1 MCSFAPVHGVRLYV
15 MIDKAIELVVN
26 DAHVDKFDKASKDA
40 EHLEAASKM
49 VDWVHEQK
57 RVDEEQDKRIVKLS
71 IKSCRRRVIKQARF
85 RRRWKDHR
93 RHARLG
99 RRHRDEASD
108 EACREAH
115 SVEEKAAASAA
126 QRGGGG
132 DSDELVKRAAAHECG
147 MVRPPTAATVSW
159 RRPKPVQSPVTQKR
173 AYVRA
178 PYNKRDGAFQ
188 VQWM

>member
-1 MCSFAPVHGVRLYV
+1 MGAAARWTPPWINGMCSFAPVHGVRLYV

-26 DAHVDKFDKASKDA
+26 DAHVEKMDKASKDA

-93 RHARLG
+93 RHARL
-99 RRHRDEASD
+99 DTEIS
-108 EACREAH
+108 
-115 SVEEKAAASAA
+115 
-126 QRGGGG
+126 
-132 DSDELVKRAAAHECG
+132 
-147 MVRPPTAATVSW
+147 
-159 RRPKPVQSPVTQKR
+159 
-173 AYVRA
+173 
-178 PYNKRDGAFQ
+178 F
-188 VQWM
+188 